1 MADTGTLLTQADVDK
16 IADQVR
22 NWGRWGADDE
32 RGALNLITDAK
43 RAAAA
48 ALVRAGTAVSCAQ
61 ELPVQPGP
69 DNQNPVQHYVVRGG
83 DAQDPNSRFGTS
95 ADFFAIAPHGLATT
109 HLDALCHI
117 FVDGQMFNG
126 FSQTEVR
133 TDGAHRGS
141 IMAAADGVISRGVL
155 LDIPALRGVPWLD
168 PGDAIVA
175 AELDA
180 AAERQ
185 QVRVEPGDVLMVMTG
200 RDARRAEHGV
210 WSPREGLAGLYADCL
225 PWLHAHGVAVLGSD
239 GVSDVTP
246 GRVEGWPLPMHQIA
260 IVSMG
265 VHLID
270 NMRLDRLAEECASC
284 NRWEF
289 LFTLAPLR
297 LARGTASPVNPIAV
311 F

>member
-1 MADTGTLLTQADVDK
+1 MADAGTLLTQADVDA
-16 IADQVR
+16 IADQV
-22 NWGRWGADDE
+22 NDWGRWGADDE

-43 RAAAA
+43 RVAAT
-48 ALVRAGTAVSCAQ
+48 ALVRDGMAVSCAH

-69 DNQNPVQHYVVRGG
+69 DNGNPVQHHMVRGG
-83 DAQDPNSRFGTS
+83 DAQDPNSRFGMS

-117 FVDGQMFNG
+117 FVDGKMFNG

-155 LDIPALRGVPWLD
+155 LDIPTLRGVPWLD
-168 PGDAIVA
+168 PGDVIVA
-175 AELDA
+175 ADLDA
-180 AAERQ
+180 AAARQ
-185 QVRVEPGDVLMVMTG
+185 NVRVESGDVLMVMTG
-200 RDARRAEHGV
+200 RDARRAEHGA
-210 WSPREGLAGLYADCL
+210 WSPREGFAGLYADCL
-225 PWLHAHGVAVLGSD
+225 PWLHDHGVAVLGSD
-239 GVSDVTP
+239 GISDVTP

-270 NMRLDRLAEECASC
+270 NMRLDRLAAACAGRK
-284 NRWEF
+284 RWEF
-289 LFTLAPLR
+289 LFTLGPLQ